1 MANILQEN
9 KVIYIEPN
17 AIDGMTLPN
26 DSTDGSYVYK
36 TPNEEDMCTVV
47 DLEVELKGRTYNGST
62 DGNSENIQMEWQ
74 SSTTGQTIN
83 FMKGSKIYTDS
94 SKTSYINSLT
104 TSYTDIYLKDIQNHG
119 TAEMFGIKS
128 IDIAYNNFMIPEVTI
143 QFVDVRGVSLFAQ
156 EEMRHNIVRD
166 GISAT
171 ANPDIEGSFFKAFF
185 SFPYP
190 KFTLKVKG
198 FYGKMVAYELSCTD
212 FRAEFDSNAG
222 NFNVTAK
229 FLGYGFSFLNDLT
242 VNALVAAPYC
252 EYDGK
257 KYWED
262 NLGTR
267 FKVTDKN
274 GAEVSMVKLGDIVK
288 KFNEIQQSVN
298 QALQEEGYIEPK
310 PGATSTTNTSGNTSG
325 ETKDTRSADITQLK
339 ADYEALIQKLHQIKP
354 PSPKNGDCMIR
365 VEGSNS
371 FCLITNYDNKEIEGY
386 REAINILNNNIDK
399 YNVKELIEWKKKNN
413 SNTNGGLR
421 LLKFD
426 DYIGEEEEKLTDD
439 AKNIYED
446 FYNQEKNKYSSVI
459 IENGL
464 KNAITTKGNSK
475 IKSDSDKTYAGL
487 WSNCDA
493 STVYVYQDLGLKD
506 ILAGASKEKE
516 AEEVDKTVDERATEL
531 MVEKFAETF
540 DFVPSLENITKVIMA
555 HVETYIHM
563 ISSCAESIISK
574 GNARSVSSLGVSLDS
589 FPDAKGNSSTSSNE
603 NVVIAPFP
611 KVTTVVTQEGIEKT
625 EDAWLGSLSDGTKFE
640 EVSLVEG
647 LLKGV
652 ENVGKEFSI
661 QAAIDSGQAI
671 GEDISSNL
679 VKPLSYLDLF
689 MGEDDNP
696 FGKDIDIKNIY
707 NVLAHFAVRCFSLY
721 ASSNDLTNG
730 DNKTEIF
737 KTFGNL
743 DSENFLNIY
752 KSNPNLEGLKEALQ
766 SDKTAS
772 DYFKYLTESTDGCW
786 YTKHALLKENH
797 YTYGYYYHLNLCQI
811 NGGCSVAV
819 KNWSFK
825 EWKRDSNSVLKKT
838 ETPSYILTCT
848 PLLGGKYQTNIYR
861 DDSNAFY
868 IKENAVPYIKNVM
881 QSIENDQ
888 NIGISL
894 DDLKKETTFD
904 SGTCADNF
912 GLWGKTTID
921 MSTAGGIYSTSME
934 GQNAKCGDIGVTWD
948 ENGNVTIND
957 QLTGK
962 FLEHVFLNE
971 DYYITDNGIRT
982 KEERAEYFL
991 RRFFQQYTDKKEEE
1005 RLSIEKA
1012 LSIRQFDIYKN
1023 FAFKAK
1029 IELLY
1034 HGMLCYKYK
1043 TFGTLKPEIYNKLAK
1058 FYKTWLENNFAKID
1072 ANFAFKFKRNN
1083 KENITKAFKDIQSV
1097 LTKNTSAIQTKI
1109 LEYVDASQFTKN
1121 YTANTGGWIRD
1132 SIKANSTPELTAL
1145 LQDLFK
1151 IYAVSIPTR
1160 YYENKRETTN
1170 SGQKT
1175 LIEIPYDNI
1184 KGYIEGVLQGLK
1196 ERLGVISD
1204 GSTSDS
1210 VTTTL
1215 NLGGSNED
1223 IKVGLY
1229 NHIKMLYDK
1238 WISSGHSIKEF
1249 TMEKM
1254 FYDED
1259 HTFHF
1264 VDSFYNKIG
1273 KTIFLNVG
1281 SLANRVQASMSQ
1293 SGYNLLSFLSDIYSQ
1308 NKLLLLC
1315 LQNFMDL
1322 SKKENMSTMFKPIP
1336 YYEMEEPD
1344 NHPDIVVMYAY
1355 EASSKLD
1362 IEGSD
1367 YPDDTFY
1374 LNESTTWPSM
1384 ITSKQASD
1392 LALPAFGVSYG
1403 QQYQHFFKNIEVSM
1417 NAPIVTEQSIK
1428 AQYQICGAG
1437 GNDENNG
1444 SRQTTIGQDLYTIY
1458 SNNSYTCTVTMMGCA
1473 WVQPMMYFVLM
1484 NVPMFRGSY
1493 QIIKVRHNL
1502 TPGNMTTT
1510 FTGVRMAKTATRT
1523 VKEFIA
1529 GGYNDSWGGSDM
1541 ERFMNQNANIGND
1554 CPWAYNSPINVEP
1567 SCGAQQSTSD
1577 NKSIDEYMSGLTSA
1591 IQASLTTSEVYS
1603 RVTVSME
1610 KRKDN
1615 WMLLTAKG
1623 TNANNAMFDCIL
1635 QTYGDWFD
1643 KLSWG
1648 CNNGAVS
1655 GDAYGI
1661 HVHVVTKAPSSH
1673 EIYIYSKDQTKT
1685 ISVTKAE
1692 EINDSLK
1699 KSMIKFYRKSS
1710 IKNASKAKAIF
1721 KSITSMDDTTVTNIF
1736 ELNCD

>member
-26 DSTDGSYVYK
+26 GSTDGSYVYK

-171 ANPDIEGSFFKAFF
+171 ANSDIEGSFFKAFF

-198 FYGKMVAYELSCTD
+198 FFGKMVAYELSCTD

-288 KFNEIQQSVN
+288 KFNEIQQSVS
-298 QALQEEGYIEPK
+298 QALQEEGYIEAEPET
-310 PGATSTTNTSGNTSG
+310 TSTTNTSGNTSG
-325 ETKDTRSADITQLK
+325 ETSGNTAEKPASITQLK
-339 ADYEALIQKLHQIKP
+339 TDYEALIQKLHQIKP
-354 PSPKNGDCMIR
+354 PSPNYGDCMIR

-371 FCLITNYDNKEIEGY
+371 FCLITDSDNDEIEGY
-386 REAINILNNNIDK
+386 TDAVNKI
-399 YNVKELIEWKKKNN
+399 NN
-413 SNTNGGLR
+413 SLSAHKNAEPFKTWYQNNTGNQNDYNKGLR
-421 LLKFD
+421 IIKFD
-426 DYIGEEEEKLTDD
+426 DFEGNVDDLVKCNGENIFDSCFDDETRRFSPYIIDG
-439 AKNIYED
+439 N
-446 FYNQEKNKYSSVI
+446 
-459 IENGL
+459 L
-464 KNAITTKGNSK
+464 KSAITKKMNESFCGTT
-475 IKSDSDKTYAGL
+475 DTYL
-487 WSNCDA
+487 KKWLNYDD
-493 STVYVYQDLGLKD
+493 STVYIYQDLGVKD
-506 ILAGASKEKE
+506 ILTGASKEKE
-516 AEEVDKTVDERATEL
+516 GEDVEKTADERATEL
-531 MVEKFAETF
+531 MVEKFADTF

-574 GNARSVSSLGVSLDS
+574 GNARSVSSLGVNLDS

-652 ENVGKEFSI
+652 ENVAKEFST
-661 QAAIDSGQAI
+661 QAVIDALQTQN
-671 GEDISSNL
+671 GEGETKENVIR
-679 VKPLSYLDLF
+679 PLTHDDFF
-689 MGEDDNP
+689 MEPGDNP
-696 FGKDIDIKNIY
+696 FGKDIDIKNKY
-707 NVLAHFAVRCFSLY
+707 NLFAHLAVRAFSVI
-721 ASSNDLTNG
+721 
-730 DNKTEIF
+730 NKWHEQYEGEIDWRE
-737 KTFGNL
+737 FGKI
-743 DSENFLNIY
+743 DSENFINIY
-752 KSNPNLEGLKEALQ
+752 FSDPRFNTLVSNLADIDDLEM
-766 SDKTAS
+766 
-772 DYFKYLTESTDGCW
+772 YKYLTTSKDGCW
-786 YTKHALLKENH
+786 YDEKPLLVESENANANNELYCH
-797 YTYGYYYHLNLCQI
+797 FRFGILRNGQI
-811 NGGCSVAV
+811 YPV
-819 KNWSFK
+819 KNWSFSH
-825 EWKRDSNSVLKKT
+825 WKSLIKDGTLANNYSLS
-838 ETPSYILTCT
+838 SYDTLCSPYI
-848 PLLGGKYQTNIYR
+848 GEGKPVWFGQN
-861 DDSNAFY
+861 DLY
-868 IKENAVPYIKNVM
+868 IKENAISLIKAKLASLESSSYDTSKLKRLKEQFTINLGDFNV
-881 QSIENDQ
+881 SIINKGSYMLYAG
-888 NIGISL
+888 NMGISWGDDGGVLVNNAKSVKLALSPFLLKSYYTL
-894 DDLKKETTFD
+894 DKKEDRAKAFLVE
-904 SGTCADNF
+904 F
-912 GLWGKTTID
+912 IH
-921 MSTAGGIYSTSME
+921 GI
-934 GQNAKCGDIGVTWD
+934 
-948 ENGNVTIND
+948 
-957 QLTGK
+957 TGA
-962 FLEHVFLNE
+962 
-971 DYYITDNGIRT
+971 T
-982 KEERAEYFL
+982 KEEVLKIKTNETYCK
-991 RRFFQQYTDKKEEE
+991 YCP
-1005 RLSIEKA
+1005 
-1012 LSIRQFDIYKN
+1012 
-1023 FAFKAK
+1023 K

-1034 HGMLCYKYK
+1034 LGWYCKTHTGNDNIKPSIYKK
-1043 TFGTLKPEIYNKLAK
+1043 
-1058 FYKTWLENNFAKID
+1058 LENYFDTWVNNNFTKIE
-1072 ANFAFKFKRNN
+1072 NLFALKFKRNTPKYIEGAFEDIGHVIGKNSN
-1083 KENITKAFKDIQSV
+1083 KGLAE
-1097 LTKNTSAIQTKI
+1097 KI
-1109 LEYVDASQFTKN
+1109 KETMAKYVDSEQFQKYYLPLDKN
-1121 YTANTGGWIRD
+1121 RGIGLNGAIDAND
-1132 SIKANSTPELTAL
+1132 SSELTEM
-1145 LQDLFK
+1145 LQDLYQMCL
-1151 IYAVSIPTR
+1151 ICTPTGHNGKEKDR
-1160 YYENKRETTN
+1160 YTN
-1170 SGQKT
+1170 NNPIVLSQSRKNLLAYFSGI
-1175 LIEIPYDNI
+1175 L
-1184 KGYIEGVLQGLK
+1184 GALK
-1196 ERLGVISD
+1196 EKFGVTSPYVTD
-1204 GSTSDS
+1204 SDS

-1215 NLGGSNED
+1215 NFGGSNED

-1281 SLANRVQASMSQ
+1281 SLANRVQTSMSQ

-1384 ITSKQASD
+1384 ITSKQPSD

-1541 ERFMNQNANIGND
+1541 ERFMHQNANIGND
-1554 CPWAYNSPINVEP
+1554 CPWAYNSPISVEA

-1591 IQASLTTSEVYS
+1591 IQASLTTSEAYS

-1655 GDAYGI
+1655 GDAYGV

-1673 EIYIYSKDQTKT
+1673 EIYIYSKGQAKA
-1685 ISVTKAE
+1685 ISITKAE